1 MLQNIFELGVKRFT
15 EDRKKSEHLSK
26 TQFLQKRVKWKD
38 SKMAGHSSKEDK
50 FTVVKTKKIELFGRT
65 FTRWMNKCATKYVW
79 YEDEQAHLA
88 SYSDVLDDKKDI
100 KDVKDGENEK
110 HIGATDL
117 LHRAGNLVVDQAAL
131 FQPLS
136 LQWELC

>member
-79 YEDEQAHLA
+79 YEDEQAQLD
-88 SYSDVLDDKKDI
+88 SYSDVLDDKKVN
-100 KDVKDGENEK
+100 KDNRDNKDNKDNNDNKNVKDGENEK
-110 HIGATDL
+110 HMGATDL
-117 LHRAGNLVVDQAAL
+117 FHRAGNFIVD
-131 FQPLS
+131 
-136 LQWELC
+136 

>member
-1 MLQNIFELGVKRFT
+1 
-15 EDRKKSEHLSK
+15 
-26 TQFLQKRVKWKD
+26 
-38 SKMAGHSSKEDK
+38 MACHSSKEDK

-65 FTRWMNKCATKYVW
+65 FTQWMNKCGTKYVW

-88 SYSDVLDDKKDI
+88 SYSDVLDDNKDN

-110 HIGATDL
+110 HMGATDL

-136 LQWELC
+136 LQLELC

>member
-1 MLQNIFELGVKRFT
+1 
-15 EDRKKSEHLSK
+15 
-26 TQFLQKRVKWKD
+26 
-38 SKMAGHSSKEDK
+38 
-50 FTVVKTKKIELFGRT
+50 
-65 FTRWMNKCATKYVW
+65 MNKCATKYVW

-88 SYSDVLDDKKDI
+88 SYSDVLDDNKDN

-110 HIGATDL
+110 HMGATDL

>member
-1 MLQNIFELGVKRFT
+1 MKRFK
-15 EDRKKSEHLSK
+15 DGRS
-26 TQFLQKRVKWKD
+26 FLKGRQI
-38 SKMAGHSSKEDK
+38 HSCQNKEN
-50 FTVVKTKKIELFGRT
+50 RT
-65 FTRWMNKCATKYVW
+65 IWPDFYPMDE

-136 LQWELC
+136 LQ